1 MDKNEQKESEDL
13 NLNFLDPNNLQNIID
28 NVKFCLDRSAKLV
41 ILQLSYDKPTHI
53 NNNLASV
60 KFFYDYIK
68 MKLEQNSVFVPT
80 TLIPNFEEK
89 LENDFYPDNSLIILE
104 N

>member
-41 ILQLSYDKPTHI
+41 IL
-53 NNNLASV
+53 
-60 KFFYDYIK
+60 
-68 MKLEQNSVFVPT
+68 
-80 TLIPNFEEK
+80 
-89 LENDFYPDNSLIILE
+89 
-104 N
+104 

>member
-68 MKLEQNSVFVPT
+68 MVFLKYRNWNKIVY
-80 TLIPNFEEK
+80 L
-89 LENDFYPDNSLIILE
+89 SLLL
-104 N
+104 